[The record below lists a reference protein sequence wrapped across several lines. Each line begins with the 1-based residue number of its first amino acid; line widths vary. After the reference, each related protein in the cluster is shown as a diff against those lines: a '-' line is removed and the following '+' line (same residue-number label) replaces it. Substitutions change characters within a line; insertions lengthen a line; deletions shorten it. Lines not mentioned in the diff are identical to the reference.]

1 MSTQQ
6 KWLYQNLQRTRP
18 NRTSHYLR
26 QSLYYIGSKRI
37 HASNRDE
44 NLAMFDGED
53 RWDEER
59 NGFVQGKSGSF
70 MNQALTSVDII
81 ADKITQMAMDYVPES
96 ASYDVVKVSVVG
108 GLLLVVLSFVKG
120 IISFVLTIGTI
131 VFGAYVSVKVFGI
144 ESSDNGRRKKG
155 GRKRAPS
162 KRQGMPRD
170 SAVSTGGKFF
180 LDNLSSLISKED
192 DDGLIDVTFAD
203 KKKKKK

>member
-1 MSTQQ
+1 MSIQQ
-6 KWLYQNLQRTRP
+6 KSLYQNLQRTRP
-18 NRTSHYLR
+18 NRTSHYPR
-26 QSLYYIGSKRI
+26 QPLYYIGSKRI

-53 RWDEER
+53 RWDEEG
-59 NGFVQGKSGSF
+59 NGFVQSGSF

-81 ADKITQMAMDYVPES
+81 ADRITQMAMDYVPES

-144 ESSDNGRRKKG
+144 ESSDNGRRKRG
-155 GRKRAPS
+155 VRKRAPS

-170 SAVSTGGKFF
+170 SAVSTSGKFL
-180 LDNLSSLISKED
+180 LDNVRSLISKDD

-203 KKKKKK
+203 NNKKKKK